1 MMPEV
6 AGNSSPR
13 YSAPT
18 MARSRATCPLP
29 LTDPRV
35 TQKQAEHTPLMKQ
48 FFAAKA
54 NYPDLLLFFRM
65 GDFYELFYDDARKAA
80 RLLDITL
87 TQRGT
92 SGGAPIPMAGVPV
105 HAYEGYL
112 ARLVALGESVA
123 ICEQIGDPALAKGL
137 VERKVVRI
145 VTPGTV
151 TDEAL
156 LDERRDTLLMAVSRS
171 RNGYGLAWADLAGG
185 RFLVNEVETDDALEA
200 ELARLE
206 PAELLVPDEED
217 WPEFLRQRSGVR
229 RRAPWLFDP
238 DSGRRQLLAFFK
250 LHDLSGF
257 GIDDKPRATAAA
269 GALLGYVEETQKQR
283 LPHLTA
289 IAMETASEAIAMN
302 AATRRHLELDTR
314 VDGDTRNTLLG
325 VLDST
330 VSPMGGRLLR
340 RWLHRPLRLREVLQ
354 QRHHAVATLIDHG
367 VDADLR
373 ESFRALGDIER
384 ILTRM
389 ALRSARPRDFSTLRD
404 GLGMLPA
411 IRAVLAPSTAG
422 ATPPR
427 PSPAGAREGALDSP
441 PPTLPDAGTLAPPLA
456 PAGGGREGV
465 TSARSQASALQGTL
479 DSPRLQT
486 LCAELGSH
494 AEISALLASA
504 IAEQP
509 PLKLSDGGVIAEGFD
524 AELDELRRLST
535 NADQFLIDLEARER
549 EASGIATLKVGYNRV
564 HGYYIEIS
572 KGQSDKAPVHYTRR
586 QTLTNA
592 ERYITEELKS
602 FEDKVLSARERSL
615 SREKLLYE
623 GLLDSIGQHLEPLKR
638 CAAALSE
645 LDVLACF
652 AERAQALDWAQPEL
666 ETAPCLRIERGRHP
680 VVEAVREAAFE
691 PNDLDLHPQRRML
704 VITGPNMGGKSTY
717 MRQNALIVLLA
728 HIGSFVPAARA
739 VIGPI
744 DRILTRI
751 GAGDDLAKGQSTFMV
766 EMAETSY
773 ILHHAS
779 AHSLVLMD
787 EIGRGTS
794 TYDGLALADAVARHL
809 AHVNRCYTLF
819 ATHYFELTAL
829 ADESVEGGPSGIAN
843 VHLDAVEHG
852 ESLVFMHAVK
862 DGPANRSF
870 GLQVA
875 ALAGLPR
882 ATVAQARRR
891 LAELEQRGGDSH
903 AAQMAPQALDAPQQF
918 GLFAAP
924 NSAALDALQAI
935 DPDELTPKQA
945 LEALYRMKS
954 LL

>member
-1 MMPEV
+1 MQTTDSNPKT
-6 AGNSSPR
+6 SSPK
-13 YSAPT
+13 ST
-18 MARSRATCPLP
+18 
-29 LTDPRV
+29 
-35 TQKQAEHTPLMKQ
+35 AEHTPLMKQ
-48 FFAAKA
+48 FFAAKSE
-54 NYPDLLLFFRM
+54 YPDLLLFFRM

-87 TQRGT
+87 TQRGS

-137 VERKVVRI
+137 VERKVVRV

-156 LDERRDTLLMAVSRS
+156 LDERRDTLLMAIA
-171 RNGYGLAWADLAGG
+171 RNKHGYGLAWADLAGG
-185 RFLVNEVETDDALEA
+185 RFLVNEVDSEDALEA

-206 PAELLVPDEED
+206 PAELLVPDED
-217 WPEFLRQRSGVR
+217 QWPEFLRERRGVR
-229 RRAPWLFDP
+229 RRAPWLFDA
-238 DSGRRQLLAFFK
+238 DSGRRQLLNFFQ
-250 LHDLSGF
+250 LHDLTGF

-289 IAMETASEAIAMN
+289 IAMETAAEAIAMN

-330 VSPMGGRLLR
+330 VTPMGGRLLR
-340 RWLHRPLRLREVLQ
+340 RWLHRPLRLREVLV
-354 QRHHAVATLIDHG
+354 QRHHAVGTLIDRG
-367 VDADLR
+367 ADADLR
-373 ESFRALGDIER
+373 DAFRALGDIER
-384 ILTRM
+384 ILTRV

-404 GLGMLPA
+404 GLGLLPTVRT
-411 IRAVLAPSTAG
+411 ILAP
-422 ATPPR
+422 
-427 PSPAGAREGALDSP
+427 
-441 PPTLPDAGTLAPPLA
+441 
-456 PAGGGREGV
+456 
-465 TSARSQASALQGTL
+465 L
-479 DSPRLQT
+479 DSPRLAA
-486 LCAELGSH
+486 LAAELGQH
-494 AEISALLASA
+494 DEIAHLLASA

-509 PLKLSDGGVIAEGFD
+509 PLKLSDGGVIAADYD

-535 NADQFLIDLEARER
+535 HADQFLIDLEARER
-549 EASGIATLKVGYNRV
+549 ASSGIATLKVGYNRV

-572 KGQSDKAPVHYTRR
+572 KGQAEKAPVHYTRR

-592 ERYITEELKS
+592 ERYITEELKN
-602 FEDKVLSARERSL
+602 FEDKVLSARERAL

-623 GLLDSIGQHLEPLKR
+623 ALLDTLGDRLEPLKR
-638 CAAALSE
+638 AAAALSE
-645 LDVLACF
+645 LDVLAGF

-680 VVEAVREAAFE
+680 VVEAVREQPFE
-691 PNDLDLHPQRRML
+691 PNDLDLHPDRRML

-728 HIGSFVPAARA
+728 HIGSYVPATRA

-751 GAGDDLAKGQSTFMV
+751 GAGDDLARGQSTFMV

-779 AHSLVLMD
+779 AQSLVLMD

-809 AHVNRCYTLF
+809 AHHNRCYTLF

-829 ADESVEGGPSGIAN
+829 ADESVEGGASGIAN

-852 ESLVFMHAVK
+852 DKLVFMHAVK

-875 ALAGLPR
+875 ALAGLPK

-891 LAELEQRGGDSH
+891 LAELEQRGGESH
-903 AAQMAPQALDAPQQF
+903 ASQMAPQALDAPQQF
-918 GLFAAP
+918 GLFAAAP
-924 NSAALDALQAI
+924 SAAQDALAAL

-945 LEALYRMKS
+945 LEALYRLKS

>member
-1 MMPEV
+1 
-6 AGNSSPR
+6 
-13 YSAPT
+13 
-18 MARSRATCPLP
+18 
-29 LTDPRV
+29 
-35 TQKQAEHTPLMKQ
+35 MKQ
-48 FFAAKA
+48 YFAAKTE
-54 NYPDLLLFFRM
+54 YPELLLFFRM

-87 TQRGT
+87 TQRGS
-92 SGGAPIPMAGVPV
+92 SGGAPIPMAGVPA

-156 LDERRDTLLMAVSRS
+156 LDERRDTLLMALARGKA
-171 RNGYGLAWADLAGG
+171 GYGLAWADLAGG
-185 RFLVNEVETDDALEA
+185 RFMVNEVDSEDALEA

-206 PAELLVPDEED
+206 PAELLIPDEEN

-229 RRAPWLFDP
+229 RRAPWLFDA

-283 LPHLTA
+283 LPHLTS
-289 IAMETASEAIAMN
+289 IAMEVASEAIAMN

-330 VSPMGGRLLR
+330 VTPMGGRLLR
-340 RWLHRPLRLREVLQ
+340 RWLHRPLRLRDVLA
-354 QRHHAVATLIDHG
+354 QRHAAVGTLIQHG
-367 VDADLR
+367 ADVELR
-373 ESFRALGDIER
+373 ESFRALGDLER
-384 ILTRM
+384 ILTRV

-404 GLGMLPA
+404 GLALLPQVRA
-411 IRAVLAPSTAG
+411 IL
-422 ATPPR
+422 
-427 PSPAGAREGALDSP
+427 
-441 PPTLPDAGTLAPPLA
+441 
-456 PAGGGREGV
+456 
-465 TSARSQASALQGTL
+465 QAL
-479 DSPRLQT
+479 DSPRLQA
-486 LCAELGSH
+486 LHAELGEH
-494 AEISALLASA
+494 DATAHLLASA

-535 NADQFLIDLEARER
+535 HADQFLIDLETRER
-549 EASGIATLKVGYNRV
+549 QTSGIPTLKVGYNRV

-572 KGQSDKAPVHYTRR
+572 KGQSEKAPVHYTRR

-592 ERYITEELKS
+592 ERYITEELKA

-615 SREKLLYE
+615 AREKLLYE
-623 GLLDSIGQHLEPLKR
+623 QLLDTLSGAELETLKR
-638 CAAALSE
+638 CAGALSE
-645 LDVLACF
+645 LDVLSCF
-652 AERAQALDWAQPEL
+652 AERAQALDWSQPEL
-666 ETAPCLRIERGRHP
+666 QSEPHLRIERGRHP
-680 VVEAVREAAFE
+680 VVEAVRDLPFE
-691 PNDLDLHPQRRML
+691 PNDLDLHPERRML

-728 HIGSFVPAARA
+728 HIGSYVPAARA

-773 ILHHAS
+773 ILHHAT

-843 VHLDAVEHG
+843 VHLDAVEHTDKNGG

-875 ALAGLPR
+875 ALAGLPKT
-882 ATVAQARRR
+882 TVAQARRR
-891 LAELEQRGGDSH
+891 LAELEQRGGETH
-903 AAQMAPQALDAPQQF
+903 AAQMAPQSLDAPQQF
-918 GLFAAP
+918 GLFAA
-924 NSAALDALQAI
+924 NSAALDALQAL

-945 LEALYRMKS
+945 MEALYRLRS